1 MFICRP
7 LCNYLGGGYYVF
19 PCASHNRFEHSLG
32 VCHLAGEFVKILQ
45 RNQPE
50 LGITP
55 CDMLCVQ
62 IAGLCHDLGHGPFS
76 HLFDGIFL
84 PNYPDTKWKHEDASE
99 KMLDHLIGV
108 NNLKSSFDNCG
119 LNDDDIMFIKELIS
133 GKYNEKRQHKKFLY
147 EIIANKTNEIDVDKW
162 DYFARDCHFLGIPNS
177 FDHLRYM
184 KFAQVIKVPEDGL
197 QICCRDKE
205 VLNLYEMFHTRM
217 MLHKR
222 AYKHKT
228 TIAVEHMISDA
239 LILANDK
246 FHLIG
251 ESGNS
256 IKMSKV
262 ITDMVAYSKL
272 SDAVIDIIIQDP
284 SDKFRQAQQLFDRLA
299 RRQLYKYIG
308 SIKFKLFDQTEAI
321 KEILEFKKNFRGDAE
336 SKAILESDIFFKEVS
351 FDYGMKGENPVDK
364 MYFYKKST
372 PDVAEHIN
380 KHDVSSLLLSN
391 FMDKLLYLYC
401 KKYNESAV
409 K

>member
-1 MFICRP
+1 
-7 LCNYLGGGYYVF
+7 
-19 PCASHNRFEHSLG
+19 
-32 VCHLAGEFVKILQ
+32 
-45 RNQPE
+45 
-50 LGITP
+50 
-55 CDMLCVQ
+55 
-62 IAGLCHDLGHGPFS
+62 
-76 HLFDGIFL
+76 
-84 PNYPDTKWKHEDASE
+84 
-99 KMLDHLIGV
+99 
-108 NNLKSSFDNCG
+108 
-119 LNDDDIMFIKELIS
+119 
-133 GKYNEKRQHKKFLY
+133 
-147 EIIANKTNEIDVDKW
+147 
-162 DYFARDCHFLGIPNS
+162 
-177 FDHLRYM
+177 
-184 KFAQVIKVPEDGL
+184 
-197 QICCRDKE
+197 
-205 VLNLYEMFHTRM
+205 MFHTRM